1 VTRGTEEEPQAAAGG
16 QVAVHSPWA
25 MPSGGWLAAAKRAY
39 GEVGDDNVGLIAAG
53 TAFYAF
59 ASIVPVLAAT
69 VLIYGLVADR
79 ETVEASIRSL
89 FTVLPSEAARLIGQ
103 QLQTVVG
110 TSDGKKGFGLVAA
123 IGLAL
128 YGGTKATGSMV
139 TALNIAYEVREDR
152 GFIRTTALNLAIVV
166 AAVALILA
174 AIGVTGALAFLET
187 LIPGAPG
194 AVLGLIRIAAYA
206 VLALFTVTAVAC
218 LYRYGPARAGAK
230 WAWLTPGSAAATL
243 LWLAGT
249 AGFGFY
255 AANFGNYGATY
266 GSLSAVIV
274 LLTWLWLSAYVFLLG
289 AELNSELERQT
300 SAPTTADGSKP
311 GHEEALGDADGS
323 RRAAPSPSSVRSTA
337 MGVSAAAR
345 VSGRK
350 AGIAPTLLTA
360 FGLTTLRRGR
370 KAGAGLVLLG
380 AAAAWMGRDRKPQ
393 KSAKGHA
400 KVTG

>member
-1 VTRGTEEEPQAAAGG
+1 MAAASGD
-16 QVAVHSPWA
+16 APARTTAAPSPWA
-25 MPSGGWLAAAKRAY
+25 MPRDGWLAAARRAY
-39 GEVGDDNVGLIAAG
+39 AEVGDDNVGLIAAG

-79 ETVEASIRSL
+79 ETVEASVRSL
-89 FTVLPSEAARLIGQ
+89 FAVLPADAAKLIGQ
-103 QLQTVVG
+103 QLTTVVG

-123 IGLAL
+123 VGLAL

-139 TALNIAYEVREDR
+139 TALNVAYEAREDR
-152 GFIRTTALNLAIVV
+152 GFVRTTALNLAIVAGAV
-166 AAVALILA
+166 VLILSAVA
-174 AIGVTGALAFLET
+174 VTGALAFLEA
-187 LIPGAPG
+187 LVPGAPG
-194 AVLGLIRIAAYA
+194 VVLGLVRIAGYL

-218 LYRYGPARAGAK
+218 LYRYGPARKGAK
-230 WAWLTPGSAAATL
+230 WTWLTPGSAAATI

-249 AGFGFY
+249 AGFGWY

-300 SAPTTADGSKP
+300 TAPTTADGSKP
-311 GHEEALGDADGS
+311 GDDAGAPTLGSPAGPP
-323 RRAAPSPSSVRSTA
+323 ASPSTRGTA
-337 MGVSAAAR
+337 IGVSAAAR
-345 VSGRK
+345 ATGRK
-350 AGIAPTLLTA
+350 AGLAPTLLTA

-370 KAGAGLVLLG
+370 AAGAGLVLLG
-380 AAAAWMGRDRKPQ
+380 AAAAWIGRDRKN
-393 KSAKGHA
+393 
-400 KVTG
+400 